1 MLITK
6 TEAMA
11 PGEMIREKRKELG
24 MTQSDLAK
32 IIGTDPATISRW
44 ETGNREPTI
53 AAYEKIMK
61 VLGIEI
67 IAFKQ

>member
-44 ETGNREPTI
+44 ETGSREPTI

-61 VLGIEI
+61 VLGVEI
-67 IAFKQ
+67 VAFKQ

>member
-11 PGEMIREKRKELG
+11 PGEMIREKRKEMG

-44 ETGNREPTI
+44 ETGSREPTM

-61 VLGIEI
+61 VLGVEI
-67 IAFKQ
+67 VAFKQ

>member
-11 PGEMIREKRKELG
+11 PGEMIREKRKEMG

-44 ETGNREPTI
+44 ETGSRELTI

-61 VLGIEI
+61 VLGVEI
-67 IAFKQ
+67 VAFKQ

>member
-11 PGEMIREKRKELG
+11 PGEMIREKRKEMG

-44 ETGNREPTI
+44 ETGSREPTI

-61 VLGIEI
+61 VLGVEI
-67 IAFKQ
+67 VAFKQ